1 MEYNETITQ
10 MSTSGAITGDVALSS
25 KVTES
30 YASVKEHIRALRD
43 SSENHSDGPVK
54 VTWTTFHTRTGHMVE
69 KCAMEWS
76 YGNTRMTDV
85 VWIKRGQW
93 WY

>member
-10 MSTSGAITGDVALSS
+10 MSTSGAITGDVAISS
-25 KVTES
+25 KVIES
-30 YASVKEHIRALRD
+30 YASVKEHIRALCEH
-43 SSENHSDGPVK
+43 SENHSDGPVK

-85 VWIKRGQW
+85 VWIKRGQRMA
-93 WY
+93 

>member
-1 MEYNETITQ
+1 MEYNKTITQ
-10 MSTSGAITGDVALSS
+10 MSTSGALVGDVALSS

-30 YASVKEHIRALRD
+30 YASVKEHIRALRE
-43 SSENHSDGPVK
+43 SAENHSDGPVK
-54 VTWTTFHTRTGHMVE
+54 VTWTTFRTRTGHMVE

-85 VWIKRGQW
+85 VWVKRGQRW
-93 WY
+93 S

>member
-1 MEYNETITQ
+1 MEYNEMITQ
-10 MSTSGAITGDVALSS
+10 MSTSGAIAGDVALSV

-30 YASVKEHIRALRD
+30 YASVGERIRALRE

-54 VTWTTFHTRTGHMVE
+54 VTWTTFHTKTGHVVE

-76 YGNTRMTDV
+76 YGNIRMTDV
-85 VWIKRGQW
+85 VWIKRGQR